1 MMECLRRR
9 QAAGSVAG
17 MSYAALEVEL
27 REGRVI
33 PRGPEPLPQSGSGLL
48 VILSSTNTPCEAS
61 GWQRA
66 VADIRRRQQ
75 ARDYAPRDATE
86 VGAQLHEERT
96 SWD

>member
-1 MMECLRRR
+1 
-9 QAAGSVAG
+9 

-48 VILSSTNTPCEAS
+48 VILSAGNVLQGDS
-61 GWQRA
+61 GWREA
-66 VADIRRRQQ
+66 VADIRRRQEGR
-75 ARDYAPRDATE
+75 ACAPRDAKAVAT
-86 VGAQLHEERT
+86 QLHEERK